1 MDILTVIGLVLA
13 FGVLLGGAY
22 LKAGSLMALWSLA
35 ALVVVML
42 GTIAAISVQTPPATM
57 RRALQMAG
65 WLFKPPLEEKSVL
78 IERMVE
84 WSRSARRKGLLALE
98 AEVAKEPDPFIRRGL
113 ELVYDGAAPDTVRK
127 VLEVEMSVRESAD
140 LAATK
145 VYEGMGVYAP
155 TLGIIG
161 AVFGL
166 IAVMN
171 NLQDPSKLGPG
182 IAAAFTA
189 TMYGI
194 GTANLFMLPF
204 ASKLKQVV
212 AMQGQTREMIVDG
225 LAAIAEGENPRI
237 VEAKLQGY
245 LIRNAPVEV
254 GEKPAEEKA
263 G

>member
-1 MDILTVIGLVLA
+1 MDILSVAGIALA
-13 FGVLLGGAY
+13 IVVLLGGAI
-22 LKAGSLMALWSLA
+22 LKAGSIMALVSVA
-35 ALVVVML
+35 AFVVVIV
-42 GTIAAISVQTPPATM
+42 GTIASITIQTPQATM
-57 RRALQMAG
+57 KRALEMFG
-65 WLFKPPLEEKSVL
+65 WVFKPPVEDKGVM

-98 AEVAKEPDPFIRRGL
+98 PEIARETDPFIRRGL
-113 ELVYDGAAPDTVRK
+113 EIVYDGAAPDTVRK
-127 VLEVEMSVRESAD
+127 VLEVEMDVRESAD
-140 LAATK
+140 LSAAK
-145 VYEGMGVYAP
+145 VYEGMGIYSP

-189 TMYGI
+189 TIYGI
-194 GTANLFMLPF
+194 GLANLFMLPM
-204 ASKLKQVV
+204 ASKLKQII
-212 AMQGQTREMIVDG
+212 AMRSQTRLMIIDG

-245 LIRNAPVEV
+245 VIKNAAAESK
-254 GEKPAEEKA
+254 KPPEEGA